1 MKTTDATVA
10 IASNHV
16 ACSITSLVPEREVAM
31 SSTVKEFE
39 GLASILLWPLLL
51 KITLASFF
59 HQDVHYLLCVVGEI
73 TVFGLFRMIG
83 IALGIYG
90 RKTLA
95 NPATNPPQ

>member
-1 MKTTDATVA
+1 
-10 IASNHV
+10 
-16 ACSITSLVPEREVAM
+16 M
-31 SSTVKEFE
+31 SSTVKTFE

-83 IALGIYG
+83 IALGVYG
-90 RKTLA
+90 RKPLE
-95 NPATNPPQ
+95 NPATGQSQ